1 MNGSPSSPPEPAAD
15 APCDVLVIGG
25 AGFIGSHL
33 VERLVADG
41 VAVDVVDDLSTGTLG
56 NLADARN
63 AARQQGSPLRINT
76 LDAASPELGELIALR
91 RPAQVVHLATLV
103 PGRRSPV
110 ELGRSFTS
118 TLAVLEAA
126 RASGVDKVVIVLPAT
141 AMHGNPTSRDLP
153 AKEGSIVPRGLRGR
167 GRQVARR
174 PARPLSRAARRRV
187 QRPGHVVGVRQPAA
201 RRRRGGGGPRRRPR
215 REASRRGS
223 PATAARRATSCTST
237 TWSTRSSAP
246 ASAGSGLVVNVGTG
260 VQTSLRD
267 LAALVARDSPPPSF
281 VAARPDELVRF
292 SVSSV
297 RARIHLGWAPWTALA
312 DGVEQLR

>member
-1 MNGSPSSPPEPAAD
+1 MNGSPSSPPDPAAD

-33 VERLVADG
+33 VERLVADA

-103 PGRRSPV
+103 PGRWSPV

-126 RASGVDKVVIVLPAT
+126 RASGVDKVVVVLPAT

-153 AKEGSIVPRGLRGR
+153 AKEGSIVPRGLRGVVAKSLVDLLDHYR
-167 GRQVARR
+167 EQHGVEFSALATSSVYGSRQRVGAGVVAALVEAATRGEPARLTGDGRQTRDFVYVDDVVDAIVRAR
-174 PARPLSRAARRRV
+174 
-187 QRPGHVVGVRQPAA
+187 QR
-201 RRRRGGGGPRRRPR
+201 
-215 REASRRGS
+215 
-223 PATAARRATSCTST
+223 
-237 TWSTRSSAP
+237 
-246 ASAGSGLVVNVGTG
+246 GSGLVVNVGTG
-260 VQTSLRD
+260 VQTTLRD
-267 LAALVARDSPPPSF
+267 LATLVARDAPPPSF